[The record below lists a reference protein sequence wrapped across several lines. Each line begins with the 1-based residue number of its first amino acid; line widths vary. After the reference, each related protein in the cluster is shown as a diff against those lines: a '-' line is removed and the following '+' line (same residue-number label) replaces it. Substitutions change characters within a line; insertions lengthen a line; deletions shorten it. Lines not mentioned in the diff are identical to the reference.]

1 MSQLVVTPAILFHD
15 QNLILLCFLIYIVH
29 FLSIEHKYHEHDHKK
44 CYSGV
49 LALGEDSR
57 VDVSFINWQERH
69 LAMIQEYIKCII

>member
-15 QNLILLCFLIYIVH
+15 QSLILLCFLIYIVL
-29 FLSIEHKYHEHDHKK
+29 FLSIEHKYHEHDQKK

-57 VDVSFINWQERH
+57 VDVSFIN
-69 LAMIQEYIKCII
+69 